1 MKPTIN
7 INGKTEEATGGY
19 ENSQC
24 ENEST
29 GLGKP
34 RGNSQI
40 NGSYQVR
47 PTTAH
52 SSRQNSS
59 RANIQHTDI
68 TTGKILERLEV
79 IEQAFRVYIH
89 GHQHQLETR
98 LKESKELETVFDQQ
112 VQALKQEIYNLAEA
126 EQSENISE

>member
-1 MKPTIN
+1 MN
-7 INGKTEEATGGY
+7 INAKTEEATGGY

-34 RGNSQI
+34 RSNGQI

-47 PTTAH
+47 PITAN

-59 RANIQHTDI
+59 GANIQHTDI
-68 TTGKILERLEV
+68 TTGKILERLEI
-79 IEQAFRVYIH
+79 IEQAFRAYIH
-89 GHQHQLETR
+89 GHQHQLEAR

-112 VQALKQEIYNLAEA
+112 IQTLKQEIYNIAETEQA
-126 EQSENISE
+126 ENLSE